1 MVSPGKNPYRSQPD
15 HAFWSRAMAQT
26 PADDVDPVVK
36 PQFTLAREDQ
46 IATAGSCFAQHISR
60 ALQAKGFGYLIT
72 EPGEEARNYG
82 VYPAR
87 FGNIYTARQLLQLF
101 QRAFGLFAP
110 AEKAWRA
117 GDRFADPF
125 RPQVEPGGFA
135 SLDAMLADRER
146 HLDCVRS
153 MFERADV
160 FIFTLGLTEAWTSL
174 EDGAIFP
181 LAPGVAGDAPRPN
194 LIQPRNF
201 TVQDIVD
208 DLAAF
213 LTLARTLNPR
223 LGVLFTVSP
232 VSLVATFSDRH
243 VLSATTYSKS
253 VLRVAAETVVREHQG
268 VDYFPSYEIITGPQS
283 RGRYFGPDL
292 REVLPEG
299 VAQVMKVF
307 DRHYLGD
314 TSDAPPR
321 PAPVG
326 PSAPTPMAAQEYA
339 ALQNIV
345 CDEEAID
352 QA

>member
-1 MVSPGKNPYRSQPD
+1 MVSSGKNPYRSQPD

-36 PQFTLAREDQ
+36 PQFTLGREDQ

-72 EPGEEARNYG
+72 EPGEEEQNYG

-110 AEKAWRA
+110 AEEAWRS
-117 GDRFADPF
+117 GDRFVDPF
-125 RPQVEPGGFA
+125 RPQIEPRGFD

-160 FIFTLGLTEAWTSL
+160 FIFTLGLTEAWASL
-174 EDGAIFP
+174 EDGAVFP

-208 DLAAF
+208 DLTTF
-213 LTLARTLNPR
+213 LNLARTLNPSLR
-223 LGVLFTVSP
+223 VLFTVSP
-232 VSLVATFSDRH
+232 VPLVATFSDRH

-253 VLRVAAETVVREHQG
+253 VLRVAAETIVREHQG

-283 RGRYFGPDL
+283 RGRYFDQDL
-292 REVLPEG
+292 RSVLPEG

-314 TSDAPPR
+314 MVDSAAR
-321 PAPVG
+321 PAPI
-326 PSAPTPMAAQEYA
+326 APPKATAAQEYA